1 MWLYER
7 EESNKMGGQLRRD
20 DEGLEKCTIM
30 ATKGQTG
37 HLVAATSALESMF
50 AVHAL
55 KEGIIPGAHTFT
67 STLIHVQC
75 TEYTNVRIQ
84 DKECQK

>member
-1 MWLYER
+1 MACE
-7 EESNKMGGQLRRD
+7 LRRD
-20 DEGLEKCTIM
+20 DEGLEQCTIM

-55 KEGIIPGAHTFT
+55 KEGIIPGAHKCTCT
-67 STLIHVQC
+67 DNPLISTYSHAC
-75 TEYTNVRIQ
+75 T
-84 DKECQK
+84 